1 MSLYV
6 LLGIAVGLSM
16 DALAVA
22 VACSL
27 MLREVRLR
35 QVFRLSFH
43 FGLFQAMMPIIGWII
58 GQGAAR
64 YVVDYDHWIAFGLLA
79 FVGGKAVYE
88 ALFGEDEAENRTDPT
103 RGMSLIIFSLAT
115 SIDALAVGLSLA
127 MIGVDIIYPAAII
140 GFVCAAI
147 TTVGMLLGT
156 KLGGRFGRKME
167 IVGGF
172 VLIGIGL
179 KILLSHIL

>member
-58 GQGAAR
+58 GQGAPATSSTTTIGSR
-64 YVVDYDHWIAFGLLA
+64 RLLA
-79 FVGGKAVYE
+79 SLAARPLRG
-88 ALFGEDEAENRTDPT
+88 LFGGDGRKTARST
-103 RGMSLIIFSLAT
+103 RAFAYHFRWRP
-115 SIDALAVGLSLA
+115 ARRLAVGLSLA
-127 MIGVDIIYPAAII
+127 MIGVRLNPPGDHRICLR
-140 GFVCAAI
+140 GI

-156 KLGGRFGRKME
+156 KLGGSFGRKME